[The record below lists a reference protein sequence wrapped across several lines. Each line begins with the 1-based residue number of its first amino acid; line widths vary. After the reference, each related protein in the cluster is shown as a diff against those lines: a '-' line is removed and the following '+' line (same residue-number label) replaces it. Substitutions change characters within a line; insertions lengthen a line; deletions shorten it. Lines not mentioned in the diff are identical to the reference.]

1 MKVSLR
7 IQIDQVWRVLLAN
20 GWYTVAPDPDNT
32 DASSFDVDAYEYV
45 DGDAVLVAGGSVV
58 GVVSTGFAFTD
69 TAGQQLR
76 GPLTAILAVDTTR
89 PAPAS
94 FN

>member
-1 MKVSLR
+1 MSLR
-7 IQIDQVWRVLLAN
+7 IQINQVWRVLLTN
-20 GWYTVAPDPDNT
+20 GWYTVASDPANP

-45 DGDAVLVAGGSVV
+45 DGDTVLVAGGNVA

-69 TAGQQLR
+69 SAGQQLR

-89 PAPAS
+89 PAPAN

>member
-1 MKVSLR
+1 VQSRLVASLTCTFGNDVR
-7 IQIDQVWRVLLAN
+7 IAN
-20 GWYTVAPDPDNT
+20 PDH
-32 DASSFDVDAYEYV
+32 SSFDVDAYEYV
-45 DGDAVLVAGGSVV
+45 DGDAVLVAGGNVA

-69 TAGQQLR
+69 SAGQQLC

-89 PAPAS
+89 PAAAS